1 MSENNQATLEI
12 EERGGAIVITIDRQ
26 YAVLPPDQAM
36 EVAKC
41 IINYV
46 GEAKYGGATLAR
58 NTALETSRNVLVP
71 RVVNIIR
78 SLQEKQK
85 SPEFIASEV
94 VDRVL
99 GEIL

>member
-1 MSENNQATLEI
+1 MSGNNQATLEI
-12 EERGGAIVITIDRQ
+12 EERNGAIVITIDRQ
-26 YAVLPPDQAM
+26 YAILPPEQAM
-36 EVAKC
+36 DVAKC

-58 NTALETSRNVLVP
+58 NTAIETSRSVLIP

-78 SLQEKQK
+78 SLQDNQK
-85 SPEFIASEV
+85 SPEFIAAEV